1 MPFRVRGMI
10 QKIVDLRPSLTHSSR
25 SPDRKPATNKQ
36 SPKLTKKPLPL
47 KTRRKRVRILIGVG
61 GFIFFALTLYF
72 LHWMSYRPAMRI
84 QNVSVRGAMLQ
95 DPDDVAAFTREKLND
110 GKKYFIPRDNIFSYP
125 KEELRAGI
133 VRSFPRLQSV
143 RLGRSGVFGT
153 TLIVNV
159 DERTAFATW
168 CSDQGACYVFDDGGL
183 IFAPTER
190 SGKPE
195 LAYVF
200 YGAID
205 QNAAIGSV
213 FLPEKLRGVLDLL
226 QRMREARFIPVSLR
240 VLDEQ
245 DYTIAL
251 TNGFTIKASFG
262 QEIDTIVHNLELVSV
277 APALRG
283 KEAEL
288 EYIDLRFGNRVYYKF
303 KGVEAP
309 TEAVDE
315 AQDEAQE

>member
-1 MPFRVRGMI
+1 MV

-25 SPDRKPATNKQ
+25 SPDRKPAAQKTPLKQ
-36 SPKLTKKPLPL
+36 PKKSIPL
-47 KTRRKRVRILIGVG
+47 KTRRRRLRIFIALG
-61 GFIFFALTLYF
+61 GLVFFGLTLFF
-72 LHWMSYRPAMRI
+72 LHWLSYRTSMRI

-95 DPDDVAAFTREKLND
+95 DQDEVAAFARERLVD
-110 GKKYFIPRDNIFSYP
+110 SGGHFIPRDNIFSYP

-133 VRSFPRLQSV
+133 VRTFPRLQSV
-143 RLGRSGVFGT
+143 RLGRSGLFGT

-159 DERTAFATW
+159 DERTAYATW
-168 CSDQGACYVFDDGGL
+168 CTDQGQCYVFDDNGL
-183 IFAPTER
+183 VFAPADR
-190 SGKPE
+190 AGKPE
-195 LAYVF
+195 LSYVF

-205 QNAAIGSV
+205 ENAAVGSV

-226 QRMREARFIPVSLR
+226 QRMREARFIPTALH

-277 APALRG
+277 SPALRG

-309 TEAVDE
+309 TEEVE
-315 AQDEAQE
+315 